1 LTLAR
6 AIATVG
12 GLSSNARGG
21 EIRIYRRKEQATEQ
35 EVIKADYDA
44 IRKQKQPD
52 IPLKA
57 YDIIEV
63 PQSSY
68 LSSRRT
74 WQSAAQEIITDEKLS
89 GALPLRVL
97 N

>member
-1 LTLAR
+1 
-6 AIATVG
+6 
-12 GLSSNARGG
+12 NARGS
-21 EIRIYRRKEQATEQ
+21 EIRIYRRTAKVSEQ
-35 EVIKADYDA
+35 EIIKADYDA
-44 IRKQKQPD
+44 IKKQKQPD

-63 PQSSY
+63 PQSS
-68 LSSRRT
+68 LLPARRT